1 MFKRSLIETSGNDP
15 FIVMASAPID
25 IAARGG
31 AFGAYVNCGQVCTS
45 SERFY
50 VHEKVY
56 ASLPNAWETMR
67 VECESVMDLKR
78 WTWARWLQNVNL
90 IGTYLCR
97 EEPRPMA

>member
-15 FIVMASAPID
+15 FIVMPSAPID

-56 ASLPNAWETMR
+56 AEFTERLADHARRMR
-67 VECESVMDLKR
+67 
-78 WTWARWLQNVNL
+78 
-90 IGTYLCR
+90 IGNGL
-97 EEPRPMA
+97 EAVDMGPMATERELHRYLSLFRRSRG